1 MASKKRKIRD
11 HPRHERML
19 EHEEEVCKLVGLR
32 VGFSHGEVTVEK
44 VQDAC

>member
-19 EHEEEVCKLVGLR
+19 EQEEEGWKLVGLR